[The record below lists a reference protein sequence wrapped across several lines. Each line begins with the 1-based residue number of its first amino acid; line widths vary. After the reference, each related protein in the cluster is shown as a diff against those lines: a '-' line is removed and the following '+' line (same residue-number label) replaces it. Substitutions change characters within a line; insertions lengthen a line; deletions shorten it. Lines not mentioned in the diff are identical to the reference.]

1 MFKQIKLS
9 NFRRHTDLTV
19 NFDDGLTVLRGGNEA
34 GKSTVLLA
42 ISYALFGVKA
52 LPLSLEETVTH
63 GEPVNTLK
71 VVLTAVIDGVEYVIK
86 RSKNGSEIN
95 YDDGRV
101 TGQTE
106 TTNFLCAKMGVDPAM
121 AAKLMLSAQN
131 EIRGALDA
139 GTKATTELIERLSE
153 FDQIDLLVERMQ
165 ERLTLGST
173 TLDVGSLADS
183 EQRLIEARTQAVKPD
198 MAALTV
204 RLEAERARVTK
215 AQEAEA
221 ALGAES
227 LSAQAHLDNA
237 RGAQAAFEQAEAN
250 LAKARRRA
258 SKFSEDLA
266 EAKRAAGA
274 KTEWPVSEG
283 SLRKE
288 LADLEQASKH
298 LQAHA
303 RLAPLLGEPKPT
315 TAEVPTTTEHSPS
328 GLKAHIA
335 DLKEAERLAQSALGD
350 IGNKLYMRRS
360 DLTSGTCSWCGQD
373 FSHLPEVA
381 AKNAQ
386 AQAEIDQLT
395 AAEADVKAK
404 LVQVQ
409 AELATLNAIQA
420 ASVPR
425 LAALEANPDYVERV
439 GTALPPTLRWIGPNV
454 ADLVGAEAR
463 LQEIGRTL
471 RQMQST
477 LQAEQA
483 SEARYNLLVSQ
494 QADVDAEVSAAAQAV
509 TSAEL
514 RPSLDDAIARRD
526 AVAARRRPISVEL
539 SDATTAVR
547 DLEYEIRDTEREF
560 KRAAERVEQ
569 LEASIEKLKAE
580 IKATEFNNA
589 LLKRVRQCRPLIA
602 DKLWTI
608 VLNAV
613 SGYFSEMRGVRSTV
627 TKDSDGFKV
636 DGYPVAGLSGS
647 TLDILGL
654 AIRVALT
661 RTFLPN
667 APFMVLDEPCAAMDT
682 ARTESTLG
690 FIVACGFKQILWTT
704 HEGTSQTVADHL
716 IVLGETA

>member
-34 GKSTVLLA
+34 GKSTILLA
-42 ISYALFGVKA
+42 VSYALFGVKA
-52 LPLSLEETVTH
+52 LPLSLEDTVTH

-71 VVLTAVIDGVEYVIK
+71 VVLTAVVDGIEYTVK
-86 RSKNGSEIN
+86 RGKSGAEVV

-106 TTNFLCAKMGVDPAM
+106 TTNFMCAKMGVDPAM

-173 TLDVGSLADS
+173 TGITAELAQN
-183 EQRLIEARTQAVKPD
+183 EQRLEEARAKATAPDLEGLNAKLASEQARLAKAKEADV
-198 MAALTV
+198 ALNEEV
-204 RLEAERARVTK
+204 SK
-215 AQEAEA
+215 
-221 ALGAES
+221 
-227 LSAQAHLDNA
+227 AQAHLDNA
-237 RGAQAAFEQAEAN
+237 RGVQAAFEQAEDA
-250 LAKARRRA
+250 LAKVRRRA

-266 EAKRAAGA
+266 EAKRAADA
-274 KTEWPVSEG
+274 VSVWPVSEEE
-283 SLRKE
+283 LRKQA
-288 LADLEQASKH
+288 ADLEQAAKH

-303 RLAPLLGEPKPT
+303 RLAPLLAAPGEGT
-315 TAEVPTTTEHSPS
+315 SDHSFS
-328 GLKAHIA
+328 GLKLHIA
-335 DLKEAERLAQSALGD
+335 DLKEAERLANLALND
-350 IGNKLYMRRS
+350 IGKKLAMRRS

-386 AQAEIDQLT
+386 LQAEIDALV
-395 AAEADVKAK
+395 AAEADTKAK
-404 LVQVQ
+404 REQVQ
-409 AELATLNAIQA
+409 AELAKLSTILE
-420 ASVPR
+420 ASQPR
-425 LAALEANPDYVERV
+425 LSALEANPDYVERV
-439 GTALPPTLRWIGPNV
+439 GNALPPTLRWIGPNV
-454 ADLVGAEAR
+454 ADLDGAESR
-463 LQEIGRTL
+463 LKDIN
-471 RQMQST
+471 ST
-477 LQAEQA
+477 LKQMKAAQAAEQA
-483 SEARYNLLVSQ
+483 AEVRYNLLASQ
-494 QADVDAEVSAAAQAV
+494 QADIEAEVVAAAEAV
-509 TSAEL
+509 KQYEL
-514 RPSLDDAIARRD
+514 RPNLDEAISRRD
-526 AVAARRRPISVEL
+526 EVVARRRPISLQISE
-539 SDATTAVR
+539 ATTATR
-547 DLEYEIRDTEREF
+547 DIEYEIRDAGREF
-560 KRAAERVEQ
+560 TRAIQQVER
-569 LEASIEKLKAE
+569 LEDAVAALKHQV
-580 IKATEFNNA
+580 TTVEFNNA

-613 SGYFSEMRGVRSTV
+613 STYFSEMRGVRSVV

-682 ARTESTLG
+682 ARTEATLG

-704 HEGTSQTVADHL
+704 HEDTSETVADHL
-716 IVLGETA
+716 VHIGD

>member
-1 MFKQIKLS
+1 MLKHIKLT
-9 NFRRHTDLTV
+9 NFRKHTNTDLALQ
-19 NFDDGLTVLRGGNEA
+19 DGLVVLRGSNEI
-34 GKSTVLLA
+34 GKSSILEA
-42 ISYALFGVKA
+42 ICYALFGVKA
-52 LPLSLEETVTH
+52 LRSPLEDTVTH

-71 VVLTAVIDGVEYVIK
+71 VVLTAVIDGVEYVVK
-86 RSKNGSEIN
+86 RGKSGAELV

-173 TLDVGSLADS
+173 TLDVGSLAES

-198 MAALTV
+198 MAALTI
-204 RLEAERARVTK
+204 RLEAERARMTK

-227 LSAQAHLDNA
+227 LAAQAHLDNA

-250 LAKARRRA
+250 LVKARRRA
-258 SKFSEDLA
+258 TKFSEDLV

-274 KTEWPVSEG
+274 KTEWPASEG
-283 SLRKE
+283 NLRKE

-303 RLAPLLGEPKPT
+303 RLAPLLAAPSGD
-315 TAEVPTTTEHSPS
+315 AADYSPS

-350 IGNKLYMRRS
+350 IGSKLYMRRS

-483 SEARYNLLVSQ
+483 AEARYNLLVSQ

-509 TSAEL
+509 TPAEL

-569 LEASIEKLKAE
+569 LEAAVEKLKVE

-602 DKLWTI
+602 DKLWAI

>member
-1 MFKQIKLS
+1 MLKHIKLT
-9 NFRRHTDLTV
+9 NFRKHTDTELPLQ
-19 NFDDGLTVLRGGNEA
+19 NGLMVLRGSNEA
-34 GKSTVLLA
+34 GKSTLIEA
-42 ISYALFGVKA
+42 ICYALFGVKA
-52 LPLSLEETVTH
+52 LRSPLEDTVTH

-71 VVLTAVIDGVEYVIK
+71 VVLTAVIDGVEYVVK
-86 RSKNGSEIN
+86 RGKSGAEVV

-173 TLDVGSLADS
+173 TLDVGSLAES
-183 EQRLIEARTQAVKPD
+183 EQRLIEAKTQAIKPD
-198 MAALTV
+198 MAALAV

-227 LSAQAHLDNA
+227 LAAQAHLDNA

-250 LAKARRRA
+250 LAKVRRRA
-258 SKFSEDLA
+258 TKFSEDLT

-274 KTEWPVSEG
+274 KIEWPVSEEN
-283 SLRKE
+283 LRKE

-298 LQAHA
+298 LQTHA
-303 RLAPLLGEPKPT
+303 RLAPLLGSPT
-315 TAEVPTTTEHSPS
+315 VVTGEHSLD
-328 GLKAHIA
+328 GLQAHIS
-335 DLKEAERLAQSALGD
+335 DLKQAQGLAQTALGD
-350 IGNKLYMRRS
+350 IGSKLYMRRS

-381 AKNAQ
+381 AKNAKT
-386 AQAEIDQLT
+386 QAEIDALV
-395 AAEADVKAK
+395 AAEAETKVK
-404 LVQVQ
+404 LEQVQ
-409 AELATLNAIQA
+409 RELFELSAIQV
-420 ASVPR
+420 ASQPR

-439 GTALPPTLRWIGPNV
+439 GSTLPPTLRWIGPAV
-454 ADLVGAEAR
+454 TDLVGAEAR

-483 SEARYNLLVSQ
+483 AEARYNLLVSQ

-569 LEASIEKLKAE
+569 LEASIEKLKVE

-690 FIVACGFKQILWTT
+690 FIVACGFKQVILVT
-704 HEGTSQTVADHL
+704 HEDTSETVADHL
-716 IVLGETA
+716 VQIGETA

>member
-1 MFKQIKLS
+1 MLKHIS
-9 NFRRHTDLTV
+9 MRNFRKHTSTDIDLQE
-19 NFDDGLTVLRGGNEA
+19 GLVVLRGSNEI
-34 GKSTVLLA
+34 GKSTCIEA
-42 ISYALFGVKA
+42 ICYAMFGVKA
-52 LPLSLEETVTH
+52 LRSPLEDAVTR

-71 VVLTAVIDGVEYVIK
+71 VILTAVVDGVEYTIK
-86 RSKNGSEIN
+86 RAKSGAEVV

-173 TLDVGSLADS
+173 TGITAELAQA
-183 EQRLIEARTQAVKPD
+183 EQRLEEARAKAVAPDLEGLNAKLASEQARLAKAKEADV
-198 MAALTV
+198 ALNEEV
-204 RLEAERARVTK
+204 SK
-215 AQEAEA
+215 
-221 ALGAES
+221 
-227 LSAQAHLDNA
+227 AQAHLDNA
-237 RGAQAAFEQAEAN
+237 RGAQAAFEQAEAT

-258 SKFSEDLA
+258 AKFSEDLA

-274 KTEWPVSEG
+274 VSVWPVSEED
-283 SLRKE
+283 LRKE
-288 LADLEQASKH
+288 AADLEQAAKH
-298 LQAHA
+298 LQAYA
-303 RLAPLLGEPKPT
+303 RLQQLLSAPGEGT
-315 TAEVPTTTEHSPS
+315 SDHSFS

-335 DLKEAERLAQSALGD
+335 DLREAERLANLALND
-350 IGNKLYMRRS
+350 IGKKLAMRRS

-386 AQAEIDQLT
+386 LQAEIDQLV
-395 AAEADVKAK
+395 AAEVDTKAK
-404 LVQVQ
+404 REQVQ
-409 AELATLNAIQA
+409 ADLAKLSAILE
-420 ASVPR
+420 ASQPR

-439 GTALPPTLRWIGPNV
+439 GNALPPTLRWIGPNV
-454 ADLVGAEAR
+454 ADLDGAETR
-463 LQEIGRTL
+463 LKEINQTL
-471 RQMQST
+471 RQMQAAQ
-477 LQAEQA
+477 QAEQA
-483 SEARYNLLVSQ
+483 AEARYNLLASQ
-494 QADVDAEVSAAAQAV
+494 QADIDAEVETAAEAV
-509 TSAEL
+509 ELYEL
-514 RPSLDDAIARRD
+514 RPNLDDAIARRD
-526 AVAARRRPISVEL
+526 EVVARRRPVSLEISEA
-539 SDATTAVR
+539 STAVR
-547 DLEYEIRDTEREF
+547 DIEYEIRDAGREYD
-560 KRAAERVEQ
+560 RAVLQ
-569 LEASIEKLKAE
+569 IKGLEEAVASLKHQ
-580 IKATEFNNA
+580 ITTVEFNNA

-608 VLNAV
+608 VLSAV
-613 SGYFSEMRGVRSTV
+613 SSYFSEMRGVRSVV

-716 IVLGETA
+716 IVLEG

>member
-9 NFRRHTDLTV
+9 NFRRHTDITV

-34 GKSTVLLA
+34 GKSTILLA
-42 ISYALFGVKA
+42 VSYALFGVKA
-52 LPLSLEETVTH
+52 LPLSLEDTVTH

-86 RSKNGSEIN
+86 RSKSGAEVV

-106 TTNFLCAKMGVDPAM
+106 TTNFMCAKMGVDPAM

-173 TLDVGSLADS
+173 TGITAELAQA
-183 EQRLIEARTQAVKPD
+183 EQRLDEARTKAVAPDLEGLNAKLANEQARLSKAKEAD
-198 MAALTV
+198 AALNEEV
-204 RLEAERARVTK
+204 SK
-215 AQEAEA
+215 
-221 ALGAES
+221 
-227 LSAQAHLDNA
+227 AQAHLDNA
-237 RGAQAAFEQAEAN
+237 RGAQAAFEQAEAT

-258 SKFSEDLA
+258 AKFSEDLA
-266 EAKRAAGA
+266 EAKRQAGV
-274 KTEWPVSEG
+274 KSVWQGSEDA
-283 SLRKE
+283 LRKE
-288 LADLEQASKH
+288 AADLEQAAKH
-298 LQAHA
+298 LKAFE
-303 RLAPLLGEPKPT
+303 RLTPLLLKPEV
-315 TAEVPTTTEHSPS
+315 TASEHSFD
-328 GLKAHIA
+328 GLKAHIT
-335 DLKEAERLAQSALGD
+335 DLKEAQRLAESALTE

-381 AKNAQ
+381 AKNA
-386 AQAEIDQLT
+386 ATQAEIDTLV
-395 AAEADVKAK
+395 AMEADTNGK
-404 LVQVQ
+404 LSAIK
-409 AELATLNAIQA
+409 AELAKLSAILE
-420 ASVPR
+420 ASQPR

-439 GTALPPTLRWIGPNV
+439 GTTLPPTLRWIGPDVNNL
-454 ADLVGAEAR
+454 DGAETR
-463 LQEIGRTL
+463 LKDIN
-471 RQMQST
+471 ST
-477 LQAEQA
+477 LKQMKAAQAAEQA
-483 SEARYNLLVSQ
+483 AEARYNLLASQ
-494 QADVDAEVSAAAQAV
+494 QADIDAEVVAAAEAV
-509 TSAEL
+509 KQYEL
-514 RPSLDDAIARRD
+514 RPNLDEAIARRD
-526 AVAARRRPISVEL
+526 EVVARRRPVSLEISEA
-539 SDATTAVR
+539 STAVR
-547 DLEYEIRDTEREF
+547 DIEYEIRDAGREF
-560 KRAAERVEQ
+560 TRAIQQAEH
-569 LEASIEKLKAE
+569 LEDAVAALKHQV
-580 IKATEFNNA
+580 TTVEFNNA

-613 SGYFSEMRGVRSTV
+613 STYFSEMRGVRSVV

-682 ARTESTLG
+682 ARTEATLG
-690 FIVACGFKQILWTT
+690 FIVSCGFRQVIVVT
-704 HEGTSQTVADHL
+704 HESTSEAIADHL
-716 IVLGETA
+716 VQIGETA

>member
-1 MFKQIKLS
+1 MLKHIS
-9 NFRRHTDLTV
+9 MRNFRKHTSTDIDLQE
-19 NFDDGLTVLRGGNEA
+19 GLVVLRGSNEI
-34 GKSTVLLA
+34 GKSTCIEA
-42 ISYALFGVKA
+42 ICYAMFGVKA
-52 LPLSLEETVTH
+52 LRSPLEDAVTR

-71 VVLTAVIDGVEYVIK
+71 VVLTAVVDGIEYTIK
-86 RSKNGSEIN
+86 RGKSGAEVV

-106 TTNFLCAKMGVDPAM
+106 TTNFMCAKMGVDPAM

-173 TLDVGSLADS
+173 TGITAELAQA
-183 EQRLIEARTQAVKPD
+183 EQRLEEARAKAVAPDLEGLNAKLASEQA
-198 MAALTV
+198 
-204 RLEAERARVTK
+204 RLAK
-215 AQEAEA
+215 AQEADV
-221 ALGAES
+221 ALNDEVS
-227 LSAQAHLDNA
+227 KVQAHLDNA
-237 RGAQAAFEQAEAN
+237 RGAQAAFEQAEAT

-258 SKFSEDLA
+258 AKFSEDLA
-266 EAKRAAGA
+266 EAKRQAGV
-274 KTEWPVSEG
+274 KSVWPVSEDN
-283 SLRKE
+283 LRKE
-288 LADLEQASKH
+288 AADLEQAAKH
-298 LQAHA
+298 LKAFE
-303 RLAPLLGEPKPT
+303 RLTPLLLKPEVT
-315 TAEVPTTTEHSPS
+315 TSEHSFD

-335 DLKEAERLAQSALGD
+335 DLKEAQRLAESALAE
-350 IGNKLYMRRS
+350 IGSKLYMRRS

-381 AKNAQ
+381 AKNA
-386 AQAEIDQLT
+386 ATQAEIDTLVAMEADTSGKLSDVKVELAQLT
-395 AAEADVKAK
+395 AV
-404 LVQVQ
+404 
-409 AELATLNAIQA
+409 QA

-439 GTALPPTLRWIGPNV
+439 GTALPPTLRWIGPDVNNL
-454 ADLVGAEAR
+454 DGAETR
-463 LQEIGRTL
+463 LKEINQTL
-471 RQMQST
+471 RQMQAAQ
-477 LQAEQA
+477 QAEQA
-483 SEARYNLLVSQ
+483 AEARYNLLASQ
-494 QADVDAEVSAAAQAV
+494 QADIDAEVATAAEAV
-509 TSAEL
+509 ELYEL
-514 RPSLDDAIARRD
+514 RPNLDDAIARRD
-526 AVAARRRPISVEL
+526 EVVARRRPVSLEISEA
-539 SDATTAVR
+539 STAVR
-547 DLEYEIRDTEREF
+547 DIEYEIRDAGREF
-560 KRAAERVEQ
+560 TRAIQQVEH
-569 LEASIEKLKAE
+569 LEDAVAALKHQV
-580 IKATEFNNA
+580 TTVEFNNA

-613 SGYFSEMRGVRSTV
+613 STYFSEMRGVRSVV

-682 ARTESTLG
+682 ARTEATLG

-704 HEGTSQTVADHL
+704 HEDTSQTVADHL
-716 IVLGETA
+716 IVLGEAV

>member
-1 MFKQIKLS
+1 MLKHISLR
-9 NFRRHTDLTV
+9 NFRKHTNTELPLQ
-19 NFDDGLTVLRGGNEA
+19 DGLMVLRGSNEA
-34 GKSTVLLA
+34 GKSTLIEA
-42 ISYALFGVKA
+42 ICYALFGVKA
-52 LPLSLEETVTH
+52 LRSPLEDAVTH

-71 VVLTAVIDGVEYVIK
+71 VVLTAVVDGIEYTIK
-86 RSKNGSEIN
+86 RGKSGAEVV

-106 TTNFLCAKMGVDPAM
+106 TTNFMCAKMGVDPAM

-173 TLDVGSLADS
+173 TGIAADLAQA
-183 EQRLIEARTQAVKPD
+183 EQRLEEARAKAVAPDLEGLNAKLASEQA
-198 MAALTV
+198 
-204 RLEAERARVTK
+204 RLAK
-215 AQEAEA
+215 AQEADV
-221 ALGAES
+221 ALNDEVS
-227 LSAQAHLDNA
+227 KAQAHLDNA
-237 RGAQAAFEQAEAN
+237 RGAQAAFEQAEAT

-274 KTEWPVSEG
+274 KSVWPVSEDA
-283 SLRKE
+283 LRKE
-288 LADLEQASKH
+288 AADLEQAAKH

-303 RLAPLLGEPKPT
+303 RLVPLLAAPGEGT
-315 TAEVPTTTEHSPS
+315 SDHSLS

-335 DLKEAERLAQSALGD
+335 DLREAERLANLALND
-350 IGNKLYMRRS
+350 IGKKLAMRRS
-360 DLTSGTCSWCGQD
+360 DLTSGTCTWCGQD

-386 AQAEIDQLT
+386 LQAEIDALV
-395 AAEADVKAK
+395 AAEADTKAK
-404 LVQVQ
+404 REQVQ
-409 AELATLNAIQA
+409 ADLAKLSTILE
-420 ASVPR
+420 ASQPR

-439 GTALPPTLRWIGPNV
+439 GNALPPTLRWIGPNV
-454 ADLVGAEAR
+454 ADLDGAEAR

-471 RQMQST
+471 RQMQSAR
-477 LQAEQA
+477 QAEQA
-483 SEARYNLLVSQ
+483 AEARYSLLVSQ
-494 QADVDAEVSAAAQAV
+494 QADIDAEVVAAAEAV
-509 TSAEL
+509 KQYEL
-514 RPSLDDAIARRD
+514 RPNLDEAISRRD
-526 AVAARRRPISVEL
+526 EVVARRRPISLQISE
-539 SDATTAVR
+539 ATTATR
-547 DLEYEIRDTEREF
+547 DIEYEIRDAGREF
-560 KRAAERVEQ
+560 TRAIQQVEH
-569 LEASIEKLKAE
+569 LEDAVAALKHQV
-580 IKATEFNNA
+580 TTVEFNNA

-613 SGYFSEMRGVRSTV
+613 STYFSEMRGVRSVV

-682 ARTESTLG
+682 ARTEATLG

-704 HEGTSQTVADHL
+704 HEDTSQTVADHL
-716 IVLGETA
+716 IVLEG

>member
-1 MFKQIKLS
+1 MIKSVSL
-9 NFRRHTDLTV
+9 V
-19 NFDDGLTVLRGGNEA
+19 NFKRHRKVTIPFEPGLAVLRGGNEA
-34 GKSTVLLA
+34 GKSTILLA

-52 LPLSLEETVTH
+52 LPTSLEDTVTH
-63 GEPVNTLK
+63 GEPVNSLRVTLS
-71 VVLTAVIDGVEYVIK
+71 VNIDGVDYVVA
-86 RSKNGSEIN
+86 RGRGGAEVV

-173 TLDVGSLADS
+173 TGITAELAQA
-183 EQRLIEARTQAVKPD
+183 EQRLEEARAKAVAPDLEGLNAKLASEQA
-198 MAALTV
+198 
-204 RLEAERARVTK
+204 RLAK
-215 AQEAEA
+215 AQEADV
-221 ALGAES
+221 ALNDEVS
-227 LSAQAHLDNA
+227 KAQAHLDNA
-237 RGAQAAFEQAEAN
+237 RGAQAAFEQAEAT
-250 LAKARRRA
+250 LTKVRRRA
-258 SKFSEDLA
+258 AKFSEDLA
-266 EAKRAAGA
+266 EAKYQAGV
-274 KTEWPVSEG
+274 KSVWPVSEDV
-283 SLRKE
+283 LRKE
-288 LADLEQASKH
+288 AAGLEQAAKH
-298 LQAHA
+298 LKAFE
-303 RLAPLLGEPKPT
+303 RLTPLLLNPEVT
-315 TAEVPTTTEHSPS
+315 TSEHSFD

-335 DLKEAERLAQSALGD
+335 DLKEAQRLAESALTE

-381 AKNAQ
+381 AKNA
-386 AQAEIDQLT
+386 ATQAEIDTL
-395 AAEADVKAK
+395 AAMEADTSGKLSAIKVE
-404 LVQVQ
+404 LVQ
-409 AELATLNAIQA
+409 LNAIHA

-454 ADLVGAEAR
+454 ADLDGAESRLKDINSTLKQMKAAQAAEQAAEAR
-463 LQEIGRTL
+463 FQ
-471 RQMQST
+471 
-477 LQAEQA
+477 
-483 SEARYNLLVSQ
+483 LLASQ
-494 QADVDAEVSAAAQAV
+494 QADVDAEVAAAAQAV
-509 TSAEL
+509 ELYEL
-514 RPSLDDAIARRD
+514 RPNLDDAIARRD
-526 AVAARRRPISVEL
+526 EVVARRRPVSLEISE
-539 SDATTAVR
+539 ATTAAR
-547 DLEYEIRDTEREF
+547 DIEYEIRDAGREF
-560 KRAAERVEQ
+560 TRAIQQVEH
-569 LEASIEKLKAE
+569 LEDAVAALKHQV
-580 IKATEFNNA
+580 TTVEFNNA

-613 SGYFSEMRGVRSTV
+613 STYFSEMRGVRSVV

-682 ARTESTLG
+682 ARTEATLG

-716 IVLGETA
+716 IVLEG

>member
-1 MFKQIKLS
+1 MLKHIS
-9 NFRRHTDLTV
+9 MRNFRKHTSTDIDLQE
-19 NFDDGLTVLRGGNEA
+19 GLVVLRGSNEI
-34 GKSTVLLA
+34 GKSTCIEA
-42 ISYALFGVKA
+42 ICYAMFGVKA
-52 LPLSLEETVTH
+52 LRSPLEDAVTR

-71 VVLTAVIDGVEYVIK
+71 VVLTAVVDGVEYTIK
-86 RSKNGSEIN
+86 RGKSGAEVV

-173 TLDVGSLADS
+173 TGITAELAQA
-183 EQRLIEARTQAVKPD
+183 EQRLEEARAKAVAPDLEGLNAKLASEQARLAKAKEADV
-198 MAALTV
+198 ALNEEV
-204 RLEAERARVTK
+204 SK
-215 AQEAEA
+215 
-221 ALGAES
+221 
-227 LSAQAHLDNA
+227 AQAHLDNA
-237 RGAQAAFEQAEAN
+237 RGAQAAFEQAEAT

-258 SKFSEDLA
+258 AKFSEDLA
-266 EAKRAAGA
+266 EAKRQAGV
-274 KTEWPVSEG
+274 KSVWQGSEDD
-283 SLRKE
+283 LRKE
-288 LADLEQASKH
+288 AADLEQAAKH
-298 LQAHA
+298 LQAYA
-303 RLAPLLGEPKPT
+303 RLAPLLAAPSVVAT
-315 TAEVPTTTEHSPS
+315 DHSLS

-335 DLKEAERLAQSALGD
+335 DLKEAERLANLALND
-350 IGNKLYMRRS
+350 IGKKLAMRRS
-360 DLTSGTCSWCGQD
+360 DLTSGTCTWCGQD

-386 AQAEIDQLT
+386 LQAEIDQLVV
-395 AAEADVKAK
+395 AEADTKAK
-404 LVQVQ
+404 REQVQ
-409 AELATLNAIQA
+409 SELTELNAILE
-420 ASVPR
+420 ASQPR

-439 GTALPPTLRWIGPNV
+439 GNALPPTLRWIGPNV
-454 ADLVGAEAR
+454 ADLDGAESR
-463 LQEIGRTL
+463 LKDIN
-471 RQMQST
+471 ST
-477 LQAEQA
+477 LKQMKAAQAAEQA
-483 SEARYNLLVSQ
+483 AEARYNLLASQ
-494 QADVDAEVSAAAQAV
+494 QADIDAEVVAAAEAV
-509 TSAEL
+509 KQYEL
-514 RPSLDDAIARRD
+514 RPNLDEAIARRD
-526 AVAARRRPISVEL
+526 EVVARRRPVSLEISEA
-539 SDATTAVR
+539 STAVR
-547 DLEYEIRDTEREF
+547 DIEYEIRDAGREF
-560 KRAAERVEQ
+560 TRAIQQVEH
-569 LEASIEKLKAE
+569 LEDAVAALKHQV
-580 IKATEFNNA
+580 TTVEFNNA

-608 VLNAV
+608 VLSAV
-613 SGYFSEMRGVRSTV
+613 SSYFSEMRGVRSTV

-704 HEGTSQTVADHL
+704 HEDTSQTVADHL
-716 IVLGETA
+716 IVLGETV

>member
-1 MFKQIKLS
+1 MLKHIS
-9 NFRRHTDLTV
+9 MRNFRKHTSTDIDLQE
-19 NFDDGLTVLRGGNEA
+19 GLVVLRGSNEI
-34 GKSTVLLA
+34 GKSTCIEA
-42 ISYALFGVKA
+42 ICYAMFGVKA
-52 LPLSLEETVTH
+52 LRSPLEDAVTR

-71 VVLTAVIDGVEYVIK
+71 VVLTAVVDGVEYTIK
-86 RSKNGSEIN
+86 RGKSGAEVV

-173 TLDVGSLADS
+173 TGITAELAQA
-183 EQRLIEARTQAVKPD
+183 EQRLEEARAKAVAPDLEGLNAKLASEQARLAKAKEADV
-198 MAALTV
+198 ALNEEV
-204 RLEAERARVTK
+204 SK
-215 AQEAEA
+215 
-221 ALGAES
+221 
-227 LSAQAHLDNA
+227 AQAHLDNA
-237 RGAQAAFEQAEAN
+237 RGAQAAFEQAEAT

-258 SKFSEDLA
+258 AKFSEDLA
-266 EAKRAAGA
+266 EAQKAAGV
-274 KTEWPVSEG
+274 KSVWPVPEED
-283 SLRKE
+283 LRKE
-288 LADLEQASKH
+288 AADLEQTQVNWKVWNR
-298 LQAHA
+298 LQPV
-303 RLAPLLGEPKPT
+303 LAPSTGP
-315 TAEVPTTTEHSPS
+315 VTTEHSFS
-328 GLKAHIA
+328 GLKAHIK
-335 DLKEAERLAQSALGD
+335 DLHEAKDLAINAQVEILNKIYLLKSD
-350 IGNKLYMRRS
+350 ITNGS
-360 DLTSGTCSWCGQD
+360 CSWCGQD

-381 AKNAQ
+381 AKNAETQKKIDAHQ
-386 AQAEIDQLT
+386 AAVEELEAKQKEILD
-395 AAEADVKAK
+395 
-404 LVQVQ
+404 
-409 AELATLNAIQA
+409 ELARLQDILE
-420 ASVPR
+420 ASQPR
-425 LAALEANPDYVERV
+425 MAALEANPDYVERV

-454 ADLVGAEAR
+454 ADLDGAESR
-463 LQEIGRTL
+463 LKDIN
-471 RQMQST
+471 ST
-477 LQAEQA
+477 LKQMKAAQAAEQA
-483 SEARYNLLVSQ
+483 AEARYNLLASQ
-494 QADVDAEVSAAAQAV
+494 QADIDAEVVAAAEAV
-509 TSAEL
+509 ELYEL
-514 RPSLDDAIARRD
+514 RPNLDDAIARRD
-526 AVAARRRPISVEL
+526 EVVARRRPVSLEISEA
-539 SDATTAVR
+539 STAVR
-547 DLEYEIRDTEREF
+547 DIEYEIRDAGREYD
-560 KRAAERVEQ
+560 RAVLQ
-569 LEASIEKLKAE
+569 IKGLEEAVASLKHQ
-580 IKATEFNNA
+580 ITTVEFNNA

-608 VLNAV
+608 VLSAV
-613 SGYFSEMRGVRSTV
+613 SSYFSEMRGVRSVV

-716 IVLGETA
+716 IVLEG